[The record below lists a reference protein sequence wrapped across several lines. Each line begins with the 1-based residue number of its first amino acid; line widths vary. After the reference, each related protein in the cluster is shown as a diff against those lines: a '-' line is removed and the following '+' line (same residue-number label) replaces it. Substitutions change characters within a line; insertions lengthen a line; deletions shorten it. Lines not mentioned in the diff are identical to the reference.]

1 MPIRFQ
7 FRWVP
12 FIAALVA
19 AMVGVSLGN
28 WQMRRASDKEAIEQ
42 KLTARQAAAPLNL
55 AAPEPNVDEIEFRRV
70 KVVGEFLDTWPIY
83 LDNRPHQG
91 AAGLYLVMPLKI
103 AGSNQHVLV
112 MRGWLPRDPV
122 DRSKLPAIPTPAT
135 SLTIEGV
142 VRRNAGQLL
151 QLGEPTAL
159 RPGAIVQNLDI
170 GQFEQASKLDLQPI
184 VIEQTND
191 IPDGLV
197 RDWPK
202 PSAGVD
208 KHLGYA
214 FQWYGLAITALIFF
228 VVTGIKRGN
237 SAKGQ

>member
-7 FRWVP
+7 FRWIP
-12 FIAALVA
+12 FIAALIA
-19 AMVGVSLGN
+19 AVIGISLGN
-28 WQMRRASDKEAIEQ
+28 WQMRRASYKEAIEQ
-42 KLTARQAAAPLNL
+42 KLTAQQAAAPLHL
-55 AAPEPNVDEIEFRRV
+55 TGTQPDVDEVEFRRV
-70 KVVGEFLDTWPIY
+70 EVRGEFVGSWPIY
-83 LDNRPHQG
+83 LDNRSYRG

-103 AGSNQHVLV
+103 AGTKQHVLV

-122 DRSKLPAIPTPAT
+122 DRNKLPGVPTPVGNL
-135 SLTIEGV
+135 SIEGTI
-142 VRRNAGQLL
+142 RRNTGHLL
-151 QLGEPTAL
+151 QLGEPVAL
-159 RPGAIVQNLDI
+159 RPGAVVQNLEI
-170 GQFEQASKLDLQPI
+170 GQFEQASQLDLQPI
-184 VIEQTND
+184 IIEQTDD
-191 IPDGLV
+191 IADGLV

-237 SAKGQ
+237 NAASQ